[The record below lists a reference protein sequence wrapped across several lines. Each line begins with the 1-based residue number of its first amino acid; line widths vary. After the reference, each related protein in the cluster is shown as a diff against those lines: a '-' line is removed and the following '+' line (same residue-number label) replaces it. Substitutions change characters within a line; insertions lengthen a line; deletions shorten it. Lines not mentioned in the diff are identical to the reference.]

1 MKILIDADAS
11 PVKNIIIQVAKI
23 YSVPVII
30 VSNFNH
36 RMESDYAK
44 IITVDEGRDVADHEI
59 INNTLKGDLV
69 VTQDYG
75 LASLVLMKKAD
86 CMHQNG
92 WFYTNDNIDGL
103 LMQRQISQKIRRS
116 KQRNTHIAK
125 RTEKDNE
132 VFEKKLDEYLKSR
145 CQN

>member
-11 PVKNIIIQVAKI
+11 PVKNIIINVAKKYEI
-23 YSVPVII
+23 KVII

-36 RMESDYAK
+36 QIYSDYAQ
-44 IITVDEGRDVADHEI
+44 IITVDEGKDMADHEI
-59 INNTLKGDLV
+59 IKQTDKGDLV

-86 CMHQNG
+86 CLHQNG
-92 WFYTNDNIDGL
+92 WFYTNDNIDML

-116 KQRNTHIAK
+116 KQKYSHTPK
-125 RTEKDNE
+125 RTEKEDLLFQENLE
-132 VFEKKLDEYLKSR
+132 RYIKNRYQK
-145 CQN
+145 

>member
-11 PVKNIIIQVAKI
+11 PVKNIIISVAKK
-23 YSVPVII
+23 YNVPVII

-36 RMESDYAK
+36 RMDSEYAK
-44 IITVDEGRDVADHEI
+44 IITVDEGRDMADHEI
-59 INNTLKGDLV
+59 INQTQKGDLV

-86 CMHQNG
+86 CLHQNG

-103 LMQRQISQKIRRS
+103 LMQRQISQKMRRS
-116 KQRNTHIAK
+116 KQRYSHIAK
-125 RTEKDNE
+125 RTNKDDE
-132 VFEKKLDEYLKSR
+132 VFENKLDEYLKSR
-145 CQN
+145 CQK

>member
-11 PVKNIIIQVAKI
+11 PVKNIIIQVAKKYQI
-23 YSVPVII
+23 PVII
-30 VSNFNH
+30 VSNYNH
-36 RMESDYAK
+36 RMTSDYAR
-44 IITVDEGRDVADHEI
+44 IITIDEGRDMADHEI
-59 INNTLKGDLV
+59 INHTLPGDLV

-86 CMHQNG
+86 CLHQNG

-125 RTEKDNE
+125 RTEKDND

-145 CQN
+145 CQF